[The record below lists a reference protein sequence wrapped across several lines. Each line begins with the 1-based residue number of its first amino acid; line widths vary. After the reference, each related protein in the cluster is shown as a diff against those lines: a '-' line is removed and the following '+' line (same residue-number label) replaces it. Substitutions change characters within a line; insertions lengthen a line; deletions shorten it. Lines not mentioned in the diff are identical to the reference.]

1 MLYIYVDM
9 HNPKEVG
16 KYGSHKLFIS
26 ILKFRYA
33 LLLEK
38 TKLSFA
44 TFWQKVSQLSCG
56 SINFYYFFVIYFYS
70 KEFVSLSQK
79 LDKHTTNS
87 SKVRRVTLMVESSL
101 GIPNVPKVKRRK
113 NREKKKYSKQIQNP
127 WWLWGETLQDLSSR
141 IVGCRCIS
149 AGSSTV

>member
-1 MLYIYVDM
+1 MLY
-9 HNPKEVG
+9 
-16 KYGSHKLFIS
+16 F
-26 ILKFRYA
+26 
-33 LLLEK
+33 EK

-44 TFWQKVSQLSCG
+44 TFDKKVPQLSCG

-113 NREKKKYSKQIQNP
+113 NRERKNTQNKSKTHGDF
-127 WWLWGETLQDLSSR
+127 GERHCRICLLSLSAADVFQQDLVQFNLSKPF
-141 IVGCRCIS
+141 IPTL
-149 AGSSTV
+149 AP

>member
-44 TFWQKVSQLSCG
+44 TFWQKGSQLSCG

-101 GIPNVPKVKRRK
+101 GISSVLKVIK
-113 NREKKKYSKQIQNP
+113 EKKRKRKSTQNKSKAHDDFGERHRMTVSVFSYSDSKF
-127 WWLWGETLQDLSSR
+127 
-141 IVGCRCIS
+141 
-149 AGSSTV
+149 

>member
-44 TFWQKVSQLSCG
+44 TFWQKGSQLSCG

-113 NREKKKYSKQIQNP
+113 NREKKKILKTNP
-127 WWLWGETLQDLSSR
+127 KPMVTLGRDIAGSVFSYCRLQMYFSR
-141 IVGCRCIS
+141 I
-149 AGSSTV
+149 